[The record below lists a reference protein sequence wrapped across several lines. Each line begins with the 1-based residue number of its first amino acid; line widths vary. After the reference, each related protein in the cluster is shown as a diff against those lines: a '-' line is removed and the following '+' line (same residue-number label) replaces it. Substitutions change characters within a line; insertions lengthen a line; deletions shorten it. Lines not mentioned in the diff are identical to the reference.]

1 MSLIPPSYDVSRVL
15 LLNEFSDRYEDVAA
29 IASNINYKTEL
40 CKKWMDSKGQY
51 CPYNEKCRFAHGLEE
66 V

>member
-15 LLNEFSDRYEDVAA
+15 LLNDFSDRYEEAV
-29 IASNINYKTEL
+29 IASSINYKTEL